1 MLLQY
6 ILAIVRGLKCLE
18 ISSASIKTFSNAVMQ
33 EVFNSGNT
41 AQYNIF
47 LKNKNIKLH
56 VATANN
62 LNKMTFHTYAP
73 VNSIL
78 GMIHMS

>member
-1 MLLQY
+1 
-6 ILAIVRGLKCLE
+6 
-18 ISSASIKTFSNAVMQ
+18 MQ